1 MFFTNFLARLGA
13 DAEVKTSQNNNQF
26 VSLRVAKNYYD
37 GEKKT
42 AWVNVT
48 LFGERAIK
56 MKEYLKKGS
65 AIMLYG
71 EITPTLGKNKAGES
85 AIFFDMTADRF
96 EFPNVGNSGGT
107 QSDEATSDANFG
119 KFKKNE
125 EAAAAAPA
133 PAGTTAADPADDLP
147 F

>member
-1 MFFTNFLARLGA
+1 
-13 DAEVKTSQNNNQF
+13 
-26 VSLRVAKNYYD
+26 
-37 GEKKT
+37 
-42 AWVNVT
+42 
-48 LFGERAIK
+48 
-56 MKEYLKKGS
+56 
-65 AIMLYG
+65 MLYG